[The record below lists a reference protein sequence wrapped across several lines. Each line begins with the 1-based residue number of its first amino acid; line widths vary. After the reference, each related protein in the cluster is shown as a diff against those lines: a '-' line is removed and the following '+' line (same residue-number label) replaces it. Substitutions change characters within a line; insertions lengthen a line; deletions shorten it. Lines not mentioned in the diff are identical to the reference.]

1 MSKTMPTIAIVDD
14 DESFCS
20 SMSRLLRSL
29 GMDTD
34 TFTSGDEFIERLE
47 TVRAFHPDCVVLD
60 VQMPGMNGLEVQELL
75 VRSQNPLPVIFVTA
89 HDEVRIRE
97 RALRAGA
104 VAFLRKPF
112 NEEVFVK
119 TLNEALKRDRGSAS

>member
-1 MSKTMPTIAIVDD
+1 MSKTRPTIAIVDD
-14 DESFCS
+14 DESICCAISGF
-20 SMSRLLRSL
+20 LLSL

-75 VRSQNPLPVIFVTA
+75 VRSENHLPVIFITA
-89 HDEVRIRE
+89 HDEVSIRE

-119 TLNEALKRDRGSAS
+119 TLNEALEGNRERAS

>member
-1 MSKTMPTIAIVDD
+1 
-14 DESFCS
+14 
-20 SMSRLLRSL
+20 
-29 GMDTD
+29 
-34 TFTSGDEFIERLE
+34 
-47 TVRAFHPDCVVLD
+47 
-60 VQMPGMNGLEVQELL
+60 MNGLEVQELL

-119 TLNEALKRDRGSAS
+119 TLNEALEGNRERAS

>member
-1 MSKTMPTIAIVDD
+1 MPTIAIVHD
-14 DESFCS
+14 DESICS
-20 SMSRLLRSL
+20 SMSGLLRSL

-104 VAFLRKPF
+104 VAVLRKPF

-119 TLNEALKRDRGSAS
+119 TLNEALEGNRERAS